1 MNLLLHVC
9 CAPCAVPAI
18 AQLSESWGITTFFFN
33 PNIHPESEYKIRLGE
48 FKKYMQRQKIPFI
61 LPETSP
67 EGWLKAVKGLEK
79 EKEGGARCVEC
90 FRFRLDE
97 TARKAAEAGIPVI
110 ASTLSTG
117 TRKNAGVINK
127 IGAES
132 AGKYGIS
139 FLCRDFKKKD
149 GAKLSSAVCREL
161 DIYRQKYCGC
171 VFSLKGEL

>member
-18 AQLSESWGITTFFFN
+18 EQLGESCSITAFFFN
-33 PNIHPESEYKIRLGE
+33 PNIHPEDEYKIRFEE
-48 FKKYMQRQKIPFI
+48 FKKYMLRKKMPFI
-61 LPETSP
+61 VHGPKPED
-67 EGWLKAVKGLEK
+67 WFKAVEGLEK

-97 TARKAAEAGIPVI
+97 TARQAAESGIPVI

-117 TRKNAGVINK
+117 TQKDAVVINK

-149 GAKLSSAVCREL
+149 GAKLSAAVCRKL